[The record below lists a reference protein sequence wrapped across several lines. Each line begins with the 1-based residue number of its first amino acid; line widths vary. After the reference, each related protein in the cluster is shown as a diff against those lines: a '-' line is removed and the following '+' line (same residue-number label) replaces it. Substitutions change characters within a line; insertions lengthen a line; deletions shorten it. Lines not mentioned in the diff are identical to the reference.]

1 MQLVEWL
8 GRQDGDE
15 DEDEDAC
22 VEGES
27 TRVIIAGHSVGA
39 FIALEVLRVLCE
51 QRKKRR
57 GSRGGG
63 TEVIG
68 GIMLFPTIVDIAKS
82 PSGRLLSVGSSFL
95 ISPHSPLTN
104 FHRACYH

>member
-15 DEDEDAC
+15 DEDEDAR

-27 TRVIIAGHSVGA
+27 VRVIIAGHSVGA

-57 GSRGGG
+57 GSRARG
-63 TEVIG
+63 TEIIG

-82 PSGRLLSVGSSFL
+82 PSGRLLSVDSSNPYT
-95 ISPHSPLTN
+95 STQPTTN
-104 FHRACYH
+104 